1 MSKVMRAAVVR
12 ERGKPF
18 EIRDDVELI
27 DPRPGEVRV
36 AIRYCGV
43 CGSDLSAWANPTV
56 ALDPP
61 FVLGHEAAGEVVDVG
76 AGVTGID
83 VGQHVVLSFVAPC
96 GHCPQCWAGHSN
108 LCSGNGLAPAG
119 AGLLSVAGQPVGSM
133 SLGGYAEQTVVPASA
148 VVAVDDDVPL
158 DLAALIGCGVM
169 TGVGAVINTA
179 RVEPGATVAVLGSGG
194 VGLNVIQGARIAGA
208 AVIVA
213 VDPVEGRR
221 KAALELGATHAADPG
236 DFPGLAAELTRGAG
250 VDYAFEVSGRP
261 ESLRPAVLSTRRG
274 GATVLVG
281 LSNAELP
288 VTVRE
293 IALAERRILG
303 SFYGSGRTQIDF
315 SRLIALW
322 RAGQL
327 DLARLVTSRIE
338 LGEVDAAFAAMRAG
352 EGIRTV
358 IDLGLRPGEDRA

>member
-1 MSKVMRAAVVR
+1 MSVMRAAVVR
-12 ERGKPF
+12 ERGGPF
-18 EIRDDVELI
+18 EIREDVELI

-43 CGSDLSAWANPTV
+43 CGSDLSAWSSPTV

-61 FVLGHEAAGEVVDVG
+61 FVLGHEAAGAVVDVG

-83 VGQHVVLSFVAPC
+83 LGQHVVLSFVAPC
-96 GHCPQCWAGHSN
+96 GRCPQCWAGHSN

-119 AGLLSVAGQPVGSM
+119 VGLLSVAGEPVGSM

-148 VVAVDDDVPL
+148 VIPVDEDVPL

-208 AVIVA
+208 AAIVA

-221 KAALELGATHAADPG
+221 QAALELGATHAVAPG
-236 DFPGLAAELTRGAG
+236 DFPALVADLTRGAG
-250 VDYAFEVSGRP
+250 VDYAFEVSGRQ

-293 IALAERRILG
+293 IALAERRVLG

-315 SRLIALW
+315 PRLIALW
-322 RAGQL
+322 RSGQL
-327 DLARLVTSRIE
+327 DLERLVTRRIA
-338 LGEVDAAFAAMRAG
+338 LSEVDSAFEAMRAG
-352 EGIRTV
+352 DGIRTV
-358 IDLGLRPGEDRA
+358 IDLGR

>member
-1 MSKVMRAAVVR
+1 MSTVIQAAVVR
-12 ERGKPF
+12 KRGAPF
-18 EIRDDVELI
+18 EIRKDVELI

-43 CGSDLSAWANPTV
+43 CGSDLNAWASAVVP
-56 ALDPP
+56 LDPP
-61 FVLGHEAAGEVVDVG
+61 FVLGHEASGEVLDVG
-76 AGVTGID
+76 AGVSGID
-83 VGQHVVLSFVAPC
+83 IGQHVVLSFVAPC
-96 GHCPQCWAGHSN
+96 GQCPQCWAGHAN
-108 LCSGNGLAPAG
+108 LCARNGLPPAG
-119 AGLLSVAGQPVGSM
+119 TGLLSVAGEPLGSM
-133 SLGGYAEQTVVPASA
+133 SIGGYAGQTVVPASA
-148 VVAVDDDVPL
+148 VIPVEDDVPL

-213 VDPVEGRR
+213 VDPVAGRR
-221 KAALELGATHAADPG
+221 QAALDLGATHAVAPG
-236 DFPGLAAELTRGAG
+236 DFPGVVADLTRGAG

-274 GATVLVG
+274 GAIVLVG

-315 SRLIALW
+315 PRLIALW
-322 RAGQL
+322 RSGQL
-327 DLARLVTSRIE
+327 DLARLVTRRIA
-338 LGEVDAAFAAMRAG
+338 LAEVDSAFEDMRAG
-352 EGIRTV
+352 DGIRTV
-358 IDLGLRPGEDRA
+358 IDLDR

>member
-1 MSKVMRAAVVR
+1 MGSVIRAAVVR
-12 ERGKPF
+12 ERGGPF
-18 EIRDDVELI
+18 EIRKDVELI

-36 AIRYCGV
+36 AVRYCGV
-43 CGSDLSAWANPTV
+43 CGSDLSAWTSATV
-56 ALDPP
+56 PLDPP
-61 FVLGHEAAGEVVDVG
+61 FVLGHEAAGVVLDVG
-76 AGVTGID
+76 AGVTGLE

-96 GHCPQCWAGHSN
+96 GRCAQCWAGQSN
-108 LCSGNGLAPAG
+108 LCSANGLAPAG
-119 AGLLSVAGQPVGSM
+119 RGLLSAAGEPVGSM
-133 SLGGYAEQTVVPASA
+133 SLAGYAEQTVVPASA
-148 VVAVDDDVPL
+148 VVPVDDDVPL

-221 KAALELGATHAADPG
+221 EAALELGATHAVTPG
-236 DFPGLAAELTRGAG
+236 DYPGLVADLTGGAG

-315 SRLIALW
+315 PRLIALW
-322 RAGQL
+322 RSGQL
-327 DLARLVTSRIE
+327 DLARLVTRRIA
-338 LGEVDAAFAAMRAG
+338 LGEVDSAFEAMRAG
-352 EGIRTV
+352 DGIRTV
-358 IDLGLRPGEDRA
+358 IDLER

>member
-1 MSKVMRAAVVR
+1 MSSVIRAAVVR
-12 ERGKPF
+12 ERGGPF

-43 CGSDLSAWANPTV
+43 CGSDLNAWAQPSV
-56 ALDPP
+56 PIDPP
-61 FVLGHEAAGEVVDVG
+61 FVLGHEAAGQVLEVG
-76 AGVTGID
+76 PGVTGLD
-83 VGQHVVLSFVAPC
+83 AGQHVVLSFVAPC
-96 GHCPQCWAGHSN
+96 GHCPQCWAGRSN
-108 LCSGNGLAPAG
+108 LCSGNGLPPG
-119 AGLLSVAGQPVGSM
+119 GKGLLSAAGQPVGSM
-133 SLGGYAEQTVVPASA
+133 AIGGYAEQTVVPASA
-148 VVAVDDDVPL
+148 VVPVDDDVPL

-208 AVIVA
+208 AVIIA
-213 VDPVEGRR
+213 VDPVDSRR
-221 KAALELGATHAADPG
+221 KAALELGATQATAPG
-236 DFPGLAAELTRGAG
+236 DFPALVAELTRGAG
-250 VDYAFEVSGRP
+250 VDYAFEVSGRA
-261 ESLRPAVLSTRRG
+261 ESLRPAILSTRRG
-274 GATVLVG
+274 GTTVLVG

-293 IALAERRILG
+293 IALGERRILG

-315 SRLIALW
+315 PRLIALW
-322 RAGQL
+322 RSGQL
-327 DLARLVTSRIE
+327 DLARLVTSRIA
-338 LGEVDAAFAAMRAG
+338 LGEVDSAFEAMRVG

-358 IDLGLRPGEDRA
+358 IDLSR

>member
-1 MSKVMRAAVVR
+1 MSTVIRAAVVR
-12 ERGKPF
+12 ERGRPF
-18 EIRDDVELI
+18 EIRGDVELI

-43 CGSDLSAWANPTV
+43 CGSDLSAWAGATV
-56 ALDPP
+56 PLDPP
-61 FVLGHEAAGEVVDVG
+61 FVLGHEAAGEVLDVG
-76 AGVTGID
+76 AGVSGIE

-96 GHCPQCWAGHSN
+96 GQCAQCWAGHAN
-108 LCSGNGLAPAG
+108 LCGRNGLPPAG
-119 AGLLSVAGQPVGSM
+119 TGLLSMAGEPVGSM
-133 SLGGYAEQTVVPASA
+133 SIGGYAGQTVVPASA
-148 VVAVDDDVPL
+148 VIPVDDDVPL

-208 AVIVA
+208 AVIIA
-213 VDPVEGRR
+213 VDPVAGRR
-221 KAALELGATHAADPG
+221 QAALDLGATHAVAPG
-236 DFPGLAAELTRGAG
+236 DFPGAVADITRGVG

-274 GATVLVG
+274 GAIVLVG

-315 SRLIALW
+315 PRLIALW
-322 RAGQL
+322 RSGQL
-327 DLARLVTSRIE
+327 DLARLVTRRIA
-338 LGEVDAAFAAMRAG
+338 LGEVDSAFEAMRIG
-352 EGIRTV
+352 DGIRTV
-358 IDLGLRPGEDRA
+358 IDLDR